1 MNSTG
6 RDRRTGRVERSLETG
21 FRALIRV
28 HGLLDRVMQPY
39 FGRFG
44 LSRSQ
49 WGVLRTLH
57 RAETEGMEGLRL
69 MELGQRLLVR
79 PPSVTG
85 LIDRL
90 QRLGYVLRS
99 SSTGDLRG
107 KEVRLTPS
115 GRALVERILQ
125 GHGDQIA
132 SVRSGLSGSEQ
143 IQLRGLLER
152 LAGHLESMVEKES
165 YAEVH

>member
-1 MNSTG
+1 MNAEN
-6 RDRRTGRVERSLETG
+6 RECRTEQVERPMETG

-28 HGLLDRVMQPY
+28 NGLLDRVMQPY

-57 RAETEGMEGLRL
+57 RAEIGGFPGLRL
-69 MELGQRLLVR
+69 MDLCDRLLVR
-79 PPSVTG
+79 PASVTG

-90 QRLGYVLRS
+90 QRLGYVVRFSSTSDLRS
-99 SSTGDLRG
+99 
-107 KEVRLTPS
+107 KEARLTQS
-115 GRALVERILQ
+115 GRSLVERILQ

-132 SVRSGLSGSEQ
+132 AVMGGLNTKEQ
-143 IQLRGLLER
+143 IQLRNLLEL
-152 LAGHLESMVEKES
+152 LAAHLESMLEEEEHVQ
-165 YAEVH
+165 V